1 MAALP
6 VREKTVHVIVFDVS
20 GSMRGPLNLR
30 SNAQRAATE
39 FNELDPKRVQTLFDI
54 LCRLVEDET
63 TAGNFDRYTAVV
75 CFGLRD
81 VSTCNL
87 LTFLEKRI
95 DFIQRH
101 DIAEDQLTS
110 GLPRD
115 QVLGLLESHG
125 ITSAEAQDLLRA
137 HGSPS
142 NGKERYIVVGYEP
155 LIKLLASAGA
165 QYCETYVKSYLKPEE
180 AGRYYLAFAMPE
192 HAQELAKVVAELP
205 EVCRSNNR
213 TNAIA
218 LAPAWSDPSIY
229 WLGDTGCR
237 ATIHAAYMT
246 GIGREKAKEVT
257 NFTDNLIA
265 ARDRQHILESTTVT
279 PTPLTKVSQ
288 LFKRLQ
294 SALQIKEGHDR
305 TAVSWQR
312 LLDDI
317 EPYLYGDTP
326 MCDALKSIQK
336 LCQDQKYSSKAVILV
351 SDGCATDGDPL
362 PPAQAL
368 REVGA
373 TIYACLITESTIE
386 QSRQLRDKDQAD
398 PSWPRAARVMF
409 DLASTVTW
417 DSKAVQYLRR
427 RGWTLPTSGSCK
439 LFIQAN
445 NPTIIDEFATAS
457 RHLGTSSDALID
469 MFGQISL
476 DDYIQEANRKAEVT
490 DQKRGKICWAH
501 ATASVIHL
509 ASKRVVGRDVPE
521 FDTIRSDMFSI
532 FGKEHGQPV
541 VTVLDK
547 VCSKYRLHYKECDE
561 AGARSAIHGRRPVVA
576 TFYLDAGGWLNFSA
590 FYEKDPN
597 GTLTAEQMNLDPPD
611 EEEEEPGSHAV
622 VLIRCDETSLT
633 FMNSWSSDWAASG
646 FFTIDKTTT
655 LEVSNGPPM
664 RFYDVY
670 WLMADLSREELEAWK
685 THGVERG
692 SGRISSLVES
702 FQVIPVDC
710 PHCKKSAPAGDY
722 DGSWYEARC
731 KACGWNFKPTLSALV
746 QSLYERNFSV
756 GI

>member
-1 MAALP
+1 MAAQP
-6 VREKTVHVIVFDVS
+6 IREKTVHIIVFDVS

-87 LTFLEKRI
+87 FTFLEKRI

-101 DIAEDQLTS
+101 DISEGQLTS
-110 GLPRD
+110 GLPQD

-137 HGSPS
+137 NGSPS
-142 NGKERYIVVGYEP
+142 NGKERYIIVGYEP

-165 QYCETYVKSYLKPEE
+165 HYCEAYVKGYLNPEE
-180 AGRYYLAFAMPE
+180 AGRYYLAFAVPE
-192 HAQELAKVVAELP
+192 RAQELAKVVAELP
-205 EVCRSNNR
+205 EVCKSNNR
-213 TNAIA
+213 TTDIF
-218 LAPAWSDPSIY
+218 LAPPTSDLSKV
-229 WLGDTGCR
+229 WLQDTGRR

-246 GIGREKAKEVT
+246 GIGRKKAKEVT

-288 LFKRLQ
+288 LSKRLQ

-362 PPAQAL
+362 PPAQVL
-368 REVGA
+368 REAGA

-398 PSWPRAARVMF
+398 PSWPSAARIMF

-445 NPTIIDEFATAS
+445 NPTIIDEFTTAS

-490 DQKRGKICWAH
+490 NQEARRICWAH

-532 FGKEHGQPV
+532 FGDQHGQPV
-541 VTVLDK
+541 GTVLDK
-547 VCSKYRLHYKECDE
+547 VCSKYRLRYKECDE
-561 AGARSAIHGRRPVVA
+561 AGA
-576 TFYLDAGGWLNFSA
+576 
-590 FYEKDPN
+590 
-597 GTLTAEQMNLDPPD
+597 
-611 EEEEEPGSHAV
+611 
-622 VLIRCDETSLT
+622 
-633 FMNSWSSDWAASG
+633 SSEWAASG
-646 FFTIDKTTT
+646 FFTIDKATT

-702 FQVIPVDC
+702 FQTKNSSRGQEGTEHDADVDSLFDADTLC
-710 PHCKKSAPAGDY
+710 DTNSLRDDTTLCDTSSLSDAATLCDTDSLFDPATLYGDAKSKVDVA
-722 DGSWYEARC
+722 
-731 KACGWNFKPTLSALV
+731 
-746 QSLYERNFSV
+746 QSDPPPRKQWS
-756 GI
+756 